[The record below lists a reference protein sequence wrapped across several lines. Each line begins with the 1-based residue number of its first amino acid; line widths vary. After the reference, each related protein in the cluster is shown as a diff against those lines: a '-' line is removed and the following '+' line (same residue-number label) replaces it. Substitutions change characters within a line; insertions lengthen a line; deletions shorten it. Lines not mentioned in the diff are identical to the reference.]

1 MKKRQPILW
10 GLLLVVGL
18 GLPLFSEPDGPVE
31 IISILV
37 TADARRALRGM
48 DLDLLMERDGRIFVV
63 AGPDDLLRLSAR
75 RIPFVIETGSF
86 VPARPDEL
94 RLAGGIN
101 GAYHSYKEL
110 EADLKSL
117 ESAHPSIV
125 DLQTI
130 GTSLENRNIYAVKIS
145 DNVDRDEEE
154 AGVLFLG
161 CHHAREWISVEVP
174 FLLARRLAEGY
185 EEDPAIREL
194 VDRSEIWIVPL
205 LNPDGLEYSINVY
218 RYWRKNRRANADG
231 TFGVDLNRNYGYM
244 WGRDNQGSSAEPGAG
259 DYRGVSAFSEPET
272 RAVRDLFLGG
282 NFLAAVSYHSY
293 SQSIL
298 YPWGFADI
306 PTGKDDLLRGLGLEM
321 AGLIESVNGRS
332 YACGPAASSL
342 YVTNGDLTDWTF
354 GVSGIPSY
362 TIELPPVDIQH
373 GGFFNA
379 EDEIESVFRENLP
392 AMLRLVEFAIRD
404 FGRLPAIH
412 HQRDIVRTP
421 LTNRDQKD
429 KYAIRR

>member
-1 MKKRQPILW
+1 MKNLKPILW
-10 GLLLVVGL
+10 VLLLSIGL
-18 GLPLFSEPDGPVE
+18 GLPLFSGPDRPGE
-31 IISILV
+31 IISV
-37 TADARRALRGM
+37 PGTEDARRALRGLN
-48 DLDLLMERDGRIFVV
+48 LDLLMEQDGRIFIV
-63 AGPDDLLRLSAR
+63 AGPDDILHLSAQR
-75 RIPFVIETGSF
+75 VPFVVETGRF
-86 VPARPDEL
+86 APARPGGL
-94 RLAGGIN
+94 GLAGGIN
-101 GAYHSYKEL
+101 GAYHSTKEL
-110 EADLKSL
+110 EADLQSL
-117 ESAHPSIV
+117 EKAYPRIV
-125 DLQTI
+125 KLHTI
-130 GTSLENRNIYAVKIS
+130 GTSLEGRSIYAVKIS
-145 DNVDRDEEE
+145 DNPDLDEEE
-154 AGVLFLG
+154 AEVLFLG
-161 CHHAREWISVEVP
+161 GHHAREWISVEIP

-185 EEDPAIREL
+185 EGDPAIREL

-244 WGRDNQGSSAEPGAG
+244 WGRDDQGSSAAPDAE

-272 RAVRDLFLGG
+272 GAVRNLFLGG
-282 NFLAAVSYHSY
+282 NFLAAVSYHSF

-298 YPWGFADI
+298 YPWGFTDL

-321 AGLIESVNGRS
+321 AGLIETVNGRS

-379 EDEIESVFRENLP
+379 EDEIEGIFRENLP
-392 AMLRLVEFAIRD
+392 AMLRLVEFAILD
-404 FGRLPAIH
+404 FGGLPTTRPE
-412 HQRDIVRTP
+412 RDIVRTP
-421 LTNRDQKD
+421 LTNRGQKD
-429 KYAIRR
+429 K

>member
-1 MKKRQPILW
+1 MKKRKAILW
-10 GLLLVVGL
+10 FLLLSVGL
-18 GLPLFSEPDGPVE
+18 GPPLFSGPDGPGE
-31 IISILV
+31 IISIPG
-37 TADARRALRGM
+37 TADARRELHDL

-63 AGPDDLLRLSAR
+63 AGLDDILRLSAR
-75 RIPFVIETGSF
+75 RVPFVIETGSF
-86 VPARPDEL
+86 APARPGEL

-117 ESAHPSIV
+117 ENAHPSIV
-125 DLQTI
+125 DLHTI
-130 GTSLENRNIYAVKIS
+130 GTSLEDRNIYAVKIS

-174 FLLARRLAEGY
+174 FLLARWLAEGY
-185 EEDPAIREL
+185 EGNPAIREL

-244 WGRDNQGSSAEPGAG
+244 WGRDDQGSSAEPDAG

-272 RAVRDLFLGG
+272 RAVRDLFLGK

-298 YPWGFADI
+298 YPWGFTDI

-321 AGLIESVNGRS
+321 AGLIQTVNGRS
-332 YACGPAASSL
+332 YACGRAASSL
-342 YVTNGDLTDWTF
+342 YVTNGDLADWTF

-379 EDEIESVFRENLP
+379 EDEIEGVFRENLP
-392 AMLRLVEFAIRD
+392 AMLRLVEFA
-404 FGRLPAIH
+404 
-412 HQRDIVRTP
+412 VRT
-421 LTNRDQKD
+421 R
-429 KYAIRR
+429 

>member
-1 MKKRQPILW
+1 MKKNKPVLW
-10 GLLLVVGL
+10 VLLLSVGL
-18 GLPLFSEPDGPVE
+18 GLPLFSGPDGPGE
-31 IISILV
+31 IISV
-37 TADARRALRGM
+37 QGTAETRLALRGL
-48 DLDLLMERDGRIFVV
+48 DLDLLMERDGRIFIV
-63 AGPDDLLRLSAR
+63 AGPDDFLRLSAR
-75 RIPFVIETGSF
+75 KIPFVIETGRF
-86 VPARPDEL
+86 APARPGEL

-117 ESAHPSIV
+117 ENAHPSIV
-125 DLQTI
+125 EVRTL
-130 GTSLENRNIYAVKIS
+130 GTSLEGRNIYAVKIS
-145 DNVDRDEEE
+145 DNVGRDEEE
-154 AGVLFLG
+154 AEVLFLG

-185 EEDPAIREL
+185 EGDPAIREL

-244 WGRDNQGSSAEPGAG
+244 WGRDDQGSSALPDAE

-282 NFLAAVSYHSY
+282 NFLAAISYHSF

-306 PTGKDDLLRGLGLEM
+306 PTGKDDVLQGLGLEM

-379 EDEIESVFRENLP
+379 EDEIESIFRENLP
-392 AMLRLVEFAIRD
+392 AMFRLVEFAIRD
-404 FGRLPAIH
+404 FGGLPAIH
-412 HQRDIVRTP
+412 HERDIVRTP
-421 LTNRDQKD
+421 LTNRGQKD
-429 KYAIRR
+429 KYAVRR

>member
-1 MKKRQPILW
+1 MKKRKAILW
-10 GLLLVVGL
+10 FLLLSVGL
-18 GLPLFSEPDGPVE
+18 GPPLFSGPDGPGE
-31 IISILV
+31 IISIPG
-37 TADARRALRGM
+37 TADARRELHDL

-63 AGPDDLLRLSAR
+63 AGLDDILRLSAR
-75 RIPFVIETGSF
+75 RVPFVIETGSF
-86 VPARPDEL
+86 APARPGEL

-117 ESAHPSIV
+117 ENAHPSIV
-125 DLQTI
+125 DLHTI
-130 GTSLENRNIYAVKIS
+130 GTSLEDRNIYAVKIS

-174 FLLARRLAEGY
+174 FLLARWLAEGY
-185 EEDPAIREL
+185 EGNPAIREL

-244 WGRDNQGSSAEPGAG
+244 WGRDDQGSSAEPDAG

-272 RAVRDLFLGG
+272 RAVRDLFLGR

-298 YPWGFADI
+298 YPWGFTDI

-321 AGLIESVNGRS
+321 AGLIQTVNGRS
-332 YACGPAASSL
+332 YACGRAASSL
-342 YVTNGDLTDWTF
+342 YVTNGDLADWTF

-379 EDEIESVFRENLP
+379 EDEIEGVFRENLP
-392 AMLRLVEFAIRD
+392 AMLRLVEFA
-404 FGRLPAIH
+404 
-412 HQRDIVRTP
+412 VRT
-421 LTNRDQKD
+421 R
-429 KYAIRR
+429 

>member
-1 MKKRQPILW
+1 MKKRKAILW
-10 GLLLVVGL
+10 FLLLSVGL
-18 GLPLFSEPDGPVE
+18 GPPLFSGPDGPGE
-31 IISILV
+31 IISIPG
-37 TADARRALRGM
+37 TADARRDLHDL

-63 AGPDDLLRLSAR
+63 AGPDDILRLSAR
-75 RIPFVIETGSF
+75 RVPFVIETGSF
-86 VPARPDEL
+86 APARPGEL
-94 RLAGGIN
+94 GLAGGIN
-101 GAYHSYKEL
+101 GDYHSYKEL

-125 DLQTI
+125 DLHTI
-130 GTSLENRNIYAVKIS
+130 GTSLEDRNIYAVKIS

-154 AGVLFLG
+154 AGILFLG

-174 FLLARRLAEGY
+174 FLLARWLAEGY
-185 EEDPAIREL
+185 EGNPAIREL

-244 WGRDNQGSSAEPGAG
+244 WGRDDQGSSAEPDAG

-272 RAVRDLFLGG
+272 RAVRDLFLGR

-298 YPWGFADI
+298 YPWGFTDI

-321 AGLIESVNGRS
+321 AGLIQTVNGRS

-342 YVTNGDLTDWTF
+342 YVTNGDLADWTF

-379 EDEIESVFRENLP
+379 EDEIEGVFRENLP
-392 AMLRLVEFAIRD
+392 AMLRLVEFA
-404 FGRLPAIH
+404 
-412 HQRDIVRTP
+412 VRT
-421 LTNRDQKD
+421 R
-429 KYAIRR
+429 

>member
-1 MKKRQPILW
+1 MKKRKAILW
-10 GLLLVVGL
+10 FLLLSVGL
-18 GLPLFSEPDGPVE
+18 GPPLFSGPDGPGE
-31 IISILV
+31 IISIPG
-37 TADARRALRGM
+37 TADARRDLHDL

-63 AGPDDLLRLSAR
+63 AGPDDILRLSAR
-75 RIPFVIETGSF
+75 RVPFVIETGSF
-86 VPARPDEL
+86 APARPGEL

-125 DLQTI
+125 DLHTI
-130 GTSLENRNIYAVKIS
+130 GTSLEDRNIYAVKIS

-174 FLLARRLAEGY
+174 FLLARWLAEGY
-185 EEDPAIREL
+185 EGNPAIREL

-244 WGRDNQGSSAEPGAG
+244 WGRDDQGSSAEPDAG

-272 RAVRDLFLGG
+272 RAVRDLFLGR

-298 YPWGFADI
+298 YPWGFTDI

-321 AGLIESVNGRS
+321 AGLIQTVNGRS

-342 YVTNGDLTDWTF
+342 YVTNGDLADWTF

-379 EDEIESVFRENLP
+379 EDEIEGVFRENLP
-392 AMLRLVEFAIRD
+392 AMLRLVEFA
-404 FGRLPAIH
+404 
-412 HQRDIVRTP
+412 VRT
-421 LTNRDQKD
+421 R
-429 KYAIRR
+429 

>member
-1 MKKRQPILW
+1 MKKRQSILW
-10 GLLLVVGL
+10 GLLLGVGL
-18 GLPLFSEPDGPVE
+18 GLLLFSGPDGPVE
-31 IISILV
+31 IISV
-37 TADARRALRGM
+37 PGTADARRALRGM
-48 DLDLLMERDGRIFVV
+48 DLDLLMERDGRIFFV
-63 AGPDDLLRLSAR
+63 AGPDDFLRLSSR
-75 RIPFVIETGSF
+75 RVPFVIETGSF
-86 VPARPDEL
+86 APARPGEL

-101 GAYHSYKEL
+101 GVYHSYKEL
-110 EADLKSL
+110 EGDLKSL

-125 DLQTI
+125 DLHTI
-130 GTSLENRNIYAVKIS
+130 GTSLEGRNIYAVKIS

-244 WGRDNQGSSAEPGAG
+244 WGRDNQGSSAEPEAG

-272 RAVRDLFLGG
+272 RAVRDLFLGR

-321 AGLIESVNGRS
+321 AGLIETVNGRS

-342 YVTNGDLTDWTF
+342 YVTNGDLADWTF

-379 EDEIESVFRENLP
+379 EDEIEGVFRENLP
-392 AMLRLVEFAIRD
+392 AMLRLVEFAVRD
-404 FGRLPAIH
+404 FAGPPTIRPG
-412 HQRDIVRTP
+412 P
-421 LTNRDQKD
+421 LTNPDQKH
-429 KYAIRR
+429 K

>member
-1 MKKRQPILW
+1 MKNLKPILW
-10 GLLLVVGL
+10 VLLLSVGL
-18 GLPLFSEPDGPVE
+18 GLPLFSGPDRPGE
-31 IISILV
+31 IISV
-37 TADARRALRGM
+37 PGTEDARRVLRGLN
-48 DLDLLMERDGRIFVV
+48 LDLLMEQDGRIFIV
-63 AGPDDLLRLSAR
+63 AGPDDILHLSAQR
-75 RIPFVIETGSF
+75 VPFVVETGRF
-86 VPARPDEL
+86 APARPGEV

-110 EADLKSL
+110 EADLQSL
-117 ESAHPSIV
+117 ERVYPRIV
-125 DLQTI
+125 KLHTI
-130 GTSLENRNIYAVKIS
+130 GTSLEGRSIYAVKIS
-145 DNVDRDEEE
+145 DNPDLDEEE
-154 AGVLFLG
+154 AEVLFLG
-161 CHHAREWISVEVP
+161 CHHAREWISVEIP

-185 EEDPAIREL
+185 EGDLAIREL

-244 WGRDNQGSSAEPGAG
+244 WGRDDQGSSAAPDAE

-282 NFLAAVSYHSY
+282 NFLAAVSYHSF

-298 YPWGFADI
+298 YPWGFSDL
-306 PTGKDDLLRGLGLEM
+306 PTGKDALLRELGLEM
-321 AGLIESVNGRS
+321 AGLIETVNGRP
-332 YACGPAASSL
+332 YACGQAASFL
-342 YVTNGDLTDWTF
+342 YVTNGDLADWTF

-379 EDEIESVFRENLP
+379 EDEIEGIFRENLP
-392 AMLRLVEFAIRD
+392 AMLRLVEFAVLD
-404 FGRLPAIH
+404 FGGLPAIH
-412 HQRDIVRTP
+412 HERDIVRIP
-421 LTNRDQKD
+421 LTNRGQKN
-429 KYAIRR
+429 KYAVRR

>member
-1 MKKRQPILW
+1 MKKRQAILW
-10 GLLLVVGL
+10 GLLLGIGL
-18 GLPLFSEPDGPVE
+18 GLPLVSGPDGPVE
-31 IISILV
+31 IISV
-37 TADARRALRGM
+37 PATVDARRALRGM

-75 RIPFVIETGSF
+75 RITFLIETGSF
-86 VPARPDEL
+86 TAAQPGEL

-110 EADLKSL
+110 EGDLESL

-125 DLQTI
+125 GLHTI
-130 GTSLENRNIYAVKIS
+130 GTSLEDRHIYAVKIS

-154 AGVLFLG
+154 PGVLFLG

-174 FLLARRLAEGY
+174 LLLARRLAEGY
-185 EEDPAIREL
+185 EGDPAIREL

-244 WGRDNQGSSAEPGAG
+244 WGRDNQGSSAWPDAE

-298 YPWGFADI
+298 YPWGFTDI
-306 PTGKDDLLRGLGLEM
+306 PTGKDELLRGLGLEM
-321 AGLIESVNGRS
+321 AGLIETVNGRS

-342 YVTNGDLTDWTF
+342 YVTNGDLADWTF

-379 EDEIESVFRENLP
+379 EDEIEGVFRENLP
-392 AMLRLVEFAIRD
+392 AMLRLVEFVVRD
-404 FGRLPAIH
+404 FAGPPTTRPG
-412 HQRDIVRTP
+412 P
-421 LTNRDQKD
+421 LTNPDQKD
-429 KYAIRR
+429 K

>member
-1 MKKRQPILW
+1 MKKRQAILW
-10 GLLLVVGL
+10 GLLLGIGL
-18 GLPLFSEPDGPVE
+18 GLPLVSGPDGPVE
-31 IISILV
+31 IISVPV

-63 AGPDDLLRLSAR
+63 AGLDDLLRLSAR
-75 RIPFVIETGSF
+75 RITFLIETGSF
-86 VPARPDEL
+86 AAAQPTEL

-110 EADLKSL
+110 EDDLESL

-125 DLQTI
+125 GLHTL
-130 GTSLENRNIYAVKIS
+130 GTSLENRNILAVKIS
-145 DNVDRDEEE
+145 DNVVRDEEE
-154 AGVLFLG
+154 PGILFLG

-174 FLLARRLAEGY
+174 LLLARRLAEGY
-185 EEDPAIREL
+185 EGDPAIREL

-244 WGRDNQGSSAEPGAG
+244 WGRDNQGSSAWPDAE

-298 YPWGFADI
+298 YPWGFTDI
-306 PTGKDDLLRGLGLEM
+306 PTGKDELLRGLGLEM
-321 AGLIESVNGRS
+321 AGLIETVNGRS

-342 YVTNGDLTDWTF
+342 YVTNGDLADWTF

-392 AMLRLVEFAIRD
+392 AMLRLIEFVVRD
-404 FGRLPAIH
+404 FAGPPMTRPG
-412 HQRDIVRTP
+412 P
-421 LTNRDQKD
+421 LTNPDQKH
-429 KYAIRR
+429 K

>member
-1 MKKRQPILW
+1 MKKRKAILW
-10 GLLLVVGL
+10 FLLLSVGL
-18 GLPLFSEPDGPVE
+18 GPPLFSGPDGPGE
-31 IISILV
+31 IISIPG
-37 TADARRALRGM
+37 TADARRDLHDL

-63 AGPDDLLRLSAR
+63 AGPDDILRLSAR
-75 RIPFVIETGSF
+75 RVPFVIETGSF
-86 VPARPDEL
+86 APARPGEL

-125 DLQTI
+125 DLHTI
-130 GTSLENRNIYAVKIS
+130 GTSLEDRNIYAVKIS

-161 CHHAREWISVEVP
+161 CHHAREWISLEVP

-185 EEDPAIREL
+185 EGDPAIREL

-244 WGRDNQGSSAEPGAG
+244 WGRDDQGSSAEPDAG

-272 RAVRDLFLGG
+272 RAVRDLFLGR

-298 YPWGFADI
+298 YPWGFTDI

-321 AGLIESVNGRS
+321 AGLIQTVNGRS

-342 YVTNGDLTDWTF
+342 YVTNGDLADWTF

-379 EDEIESVFRENLP
+379 EDEIEGVFRENLP
-392 AMLRLVEFAIRD
+392 AMLRLVEFAVQDFAGPPTIRPD
-404 FGRLPAIH
+404 
-412 HQRDIVRTP
+412 P
-421 LTNRDQKD
+421 LTNPDQKH
-429 KYAIRR
+429 K

>member
-1 MKKRQPILW
+1 MKKSRPIIW
-10 GLLLVVGL
+10 GLLLGVGL
-18 GLPLFSEPDGPVE
+18 GLSLFSGQEGPVE
-31 IISILV
+31 IISVPI
-37 TADARRALRGM
+37 TADARQALCGM
-48 DLDLLMERDGRIFVV
+48 DLDLLMERYGRIFIV
-63 AGPDDLLRLSAR
+63 AGRDDLLRLSAR
-75 RIPFVIETGSF
+75 GVSFLIETGNF
-86 VPARPDEL
+86 APARPAEL

-110 EADLKSL
+110 EADLESL

-125 DLQTI
+125 DLHTI

-154 AGVLFLG
+154 PGVLFLG

-185 EEDPAIREL
+185 DDDPAIRDL

-244 WGRDNQGSSAEPGAG
+244 WGRDNQGSSDWPDAE

-272 RAVRDLFLGG
+272 RAVRDLFLSRS
-282 NFLAAVSYHSY
+282 FLAVVSYHSY

-306 PTGKDDLLRGLGLEM
+306 PTGRDEFLRGLGLEM
-321 AGLIESVNGRS
+321 AGLIETINGRS
-332 YACGPAASSL
+332 YACDPAASSL
-342 YVTNGDLTDWTF
+342 YLTNGDLADWTF

-362 TIELPPVDIQH
+362 TIELPPADIQR
-373 GGFFNA
+373 GGFFNP
-379 EDEIESVFRENLP
+379 EGEIEGVFRENLP
-392 AMLRLVEFAIRD
+392 AMLRLARFAVLAR
-404 FGRLPAIH
+404 
-412 HQRDIVRTP
+412 
-421 LTNRDQKD
+421 
-429 KYAIRR
+429 

>member
-1 MKKRQPILW
+1 MKKRQPIIW
-10 GLLLVVGL
+10 VLLLGVGL
-18 GLPLFSEPDGPVE
+18 GLSLFSGQEGPVE
-31 IISILV
+31 IISV
-37 TADARRALRGM
+37 PMTADARRALRGM
-48 DLDLLMERDGRIFVV
+48 DLDLLMERDGRIFIV
-63 AGPDDLLRLSAR
+63 AGRDDLLRLSAR
-75 RIPFVIETGSF
+75 GVSFLIDTGNF
-86 VPARPDEL
+86 APARPAEL

-110 EADLKSL
+110 EADLESL

-125 DLQTI
+125 DLHTI
-130 GTSLENRNIYAVKIS
+130 GTSLENRHIYAVKIS

-154 AGVLFLG
+154 PGVLFLG

-174 FLLARRLAEGY
+174 LLLARRLAEGY
-185 EEDPAIREL
+185 EDDPAIRDL

-244 WGRDNQGSSAEPGAG
+244 WGRDNQGSSDWPDAE

-272 RAVRDLFLGG
+272 RAVRDLFLSRS
-282 NFLAAVSYHSY
+282 FLAVVSYHSY

-306 PTGKDDLLRGLGLEM
+306 PTGRDEFLRGLGLEM
-321 AGLIESVNGRS
+321 AGLIETVNGRS

-342 YVTNGDLTDWTF
+342 YLTNGDLADWTF

-362 TIELPPVDIQH
+362 TIELPPADIQR
-373 GGFFNA
+373 GGFFNP
-379 EDEIESVFRENLP
+379 EGEIEGVFRENLP
-392 AMLRLVEFAIRD
+392 AMLRLARFAVLAR
-404 FGRLPAIH
+404 
-412 HQRDIVRTP
+412 
-421 LTNRDQKD
+421 
-429 KYAIRR
+429 

>member
-1 MKKRQPILW
+1 MKKRKAILW
-10 GLLLVVGL
+10 FLLLSVGL
-18 GLPLFSEPDGPVE
+18 GPPLFSGPDGPGE
-31 IISILV
+31 IISIPG
-37 TADARRALRGM
+37 TADARRDLHDL

-63 AGPDDLLRLSAR
+63 AGPDDILRLSAR
-75 RIPFVIETGSF
+75 RVPFVIETGSF
-86 VPARPDEL
+86 APARPGEL
-94 RLAGGIN
+94 GLAGGIN
-101 GAYHSYKEL
+101 GDYHSYKEL

-125 DLQTI
+125 DLHTI
-130 GTSLENRNIYAVKIS
+130 GTSLEDRNIYAVKIS

-174 FLLARRLAEGY
+174 FLLARWLAEGY
-185 EEDPAIREL
+185 EGNPAIREL

-244 WGRDNQGSSAEPGAG
+244 WGRDDQGSSAEPDAG

-272 RAVRDLFLGG
+272 RAVRDLFLGR

-298 YPWGFADI
+298 YPWGFTDI

-321 AGLIESVNGRS
+321 AGLIQTVNGRS

-342 YVTNGDLTDWTF
+342 YVTNGDLADWTF

-379 EDEIESVFRENLP
+379 EDEIEGVFRENLP
-392 AMLRLVEFAIRD
+392 AMLRLVEFA
-404 FGRLPAIH
+404 
-412 HQRDIVRTP
+412 VRT
-421 LTNRDQKD
+421 R
-429 KYAIRR
+429 

>member
-1 MKKRQPILW
+1 MKKRKAILW
-10 GLLLVVGL
+10 FLLLSVGL
-18 GLPLFSEPDGPVE
+18 GPPLFSGPDGPGE
-31 IISILV
+31 IISIPG
-37 TADARRALRGM
+37 TADARRDLHDL

-63 AGPDDLLRLSAR
+63 AGPDDILRLSAR
-75 RIPFVIETGSF
+75 RVPFVIETGSF
-86 VPARPDEL
+86 APARPGEL

-125 DLQTI
+125 DLHTI
-130 GTSLENRNIYAVKIS
+130 GTSLEDRNIYAVKIS

-174 FLLARRLAEGY
+174 FLLARWLAEGY
-185 EEDPAIREL
+185 EGNPAIREL

-244 WGRDNQGSSAEPGAG
+244 WGRDDQGSSAEPDAG

-272 RAVRDLFLGG
+272 RAVRDLFLGR

-298 YPWGFADI
+298 YPWGFTDI

-321 AGLIESVNGRS
+321 AGLIQTVNGRS

-342 YVTNGDLTDWTF
+342 YVTNGDLADWTF

-379 EDEIESVFRENLP
+379 EDEIEGVFRENLP
-392 AMLRLVEFAIRD
+392 AMLRLVEYA
-404 FGRLPAIH
+404 
-412 HQRDIVRTP
+412 VRT
-421 LTNRDQKD
+421 R
-429 KYAIRR
+429 

>member
-1 MKKRQPILW
+1 MKKRKAILW
-10 GLLLVVGL
+10 LLLLSVGL
-18 GLPLFSEPDGPVE
+18 GPPLFSGPDGPGE
-31 IISILV
+31 IISIPG
-37 TADARRALRGM
+37 TADARRDLHDL

-63 AGPDDLLRLSAR
+63 AGPDDILRLSAR
-75 RIPFVIETGSF
+75 RVPFVIETGSF
-86 VPARPDEL
+86 APARPGEL

-125 DLQTI
+125 DLHTI
-130 GTSLENRNIYAVKIS
+130 GTSLEDRNIYAVKIS

-174 FLLARRLAEGY
+174 FLLARWLAEGY
-185 EEDPAIREL
+185 EGNPAIREL

-244 WGRDNQGSSAEPGAG
+244 WGRDDQGSSAEPDAG

-272 RAVRDLFLGG
+272 RAVRDLFLGR

-298 YPWGFADI
+298 YPWGFTDI

-321 AGLIESVNGRS
+321 AGLIQTVNGRS

-342 YVTNGDLTDWTF
+342 YVTNGDLADWTF

-379 EDEIESVFRENLP
+379 EDEIEGVFRENLP
-392 AMLRLVEFAIRD
+392 AMLRLVEYA
-404 FGRLPAIH
+404 
-412 HQRDIVRTP
+412 VRT
-421 LTNRDQKD
+421 R
-429 KYAIRR
+429 